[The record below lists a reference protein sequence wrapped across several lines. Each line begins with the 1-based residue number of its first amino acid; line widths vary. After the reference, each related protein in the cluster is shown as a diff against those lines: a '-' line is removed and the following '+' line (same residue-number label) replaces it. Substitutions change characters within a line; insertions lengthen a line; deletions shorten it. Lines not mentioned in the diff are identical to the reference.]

1 MAYRHVFACFLENQ
15 EVFDNKLVKASS
27 FISIASEGSRKRRIK
42 MTSTK
47 KPKLF
52 GKCLLF
58 EYADGNYGFA
68 MNVFS
73 LPYFLS
79 LLLTLQEIL
88 SPLEVH

>member
-1 MAYRHVFACFLENQ
+1 
-15 EVFDNKLVKASS
+15 
-27 FISIASEGSRKRRIK
+27 